1 MKSRKG
7 VFPLLVDISCLSLY
21 AERWKRTV
29 HTMTEN
35 WHYSNSKGSLTT
47 FFSFLV
53 QIKEEKDV
61 NEPLV
66 VPIRYKSLSLHA
78 VTMLKS
84 G

>member
-1 MKSRKG
+1 
-7 VFPLLVDISCLSLY
+7 
-21 AERWKRTV
+21 
-29 HTMTEN
+29 MTEN